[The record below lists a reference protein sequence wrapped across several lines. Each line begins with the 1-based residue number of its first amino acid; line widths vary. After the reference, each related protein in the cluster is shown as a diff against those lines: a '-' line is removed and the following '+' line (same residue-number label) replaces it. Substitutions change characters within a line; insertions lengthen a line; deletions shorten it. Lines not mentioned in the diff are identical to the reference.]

1 MYLALCRKWVGW
13 CLNILLVTFPCREL
27 LFPLPALSAR
37 QAILDIHT
45 RQWAEPPPP
54 ELKAELAN
62 MCVGYCGAD
71 MKVRALRQRQ
81 RGNVTKVA
89 RAQPALASVH
99 PYSFP

>member
-1 MYLALCRKWVGW
+1 MSG
-13 CLNILLVTFPCREL
+13 TCREL

-54 ELKAELAN
+54 ELKVELAN

-71 MKVRALRQRQ
+71 LKVRALRQHVAASGSKLSLLSKQ
-81 RGNVTKVA
+81 AMLGAMYCSMGNWVI
-89 RAQPALASVH
+89 
-99 PYSFP
+99 F